1 MLTVP
6 VSLPLIFGFFSGLGM
21 QEMMIVAVLAVL
33 LFGKN
38 LPSVARSLGRSY
50 ADFKK
55 GLSDIQ
61 SEFHSATK
69 EVEDTVNDRGGYFSG
84 SSNSSSDYDDF
95 DDYAEATAPKFDP
108 PPSAPQKSDNA

>member
-1 MLTVP
+1 MLTLP
-6 VSLPLIFGFFSGLGM
+6 VVSMPVIFGFLGGLGM

-69 EVEDTVNDRGGYFSG
+69 EVEDTVNDRGYSSKSVS
-84 SSNSSSDYDDF
+84 SSNYDDY
-95 DDYAEATAPKFDP
+95 DDYAEATAPKFEP
-108 PPSAPQKSDNA
+108 PPAEPQKLENG